1 MQDKLPA
8 LDGLPTL
15 SETLKIHHLYANK
28 RLGQHFLL
36 DMNITDKIARLT
48 GPLNG
53 ISVVEVGPGPGGL
66 TRSLIT
72 TGAKHVLAI
81 EMDDRFLVPL
91 SDIADAA
98 TGKLTVMNADALTVD
113 IKEHLSGDIRI
124 AANLPY
130 NVGTKLLINWL
141 TAKPLFWSRAVLMFQ
156 KEVAER
162 VVASPGDNAYGR
174 LAILSQS
181 VCETDL
187 AFVVPAKA
195 FSPPPK
201 VDSAVV
207 VLNPLP
213 DKQRFENLDM
223 LGKVTAAAFGM
234 RRKMLRRS
242 LKGMAGAC
250 GWDAEEWL
258 AASNIDPQRRPET
271 LGVTEFHALTRAY
284 IARLKNTAS

>member
-1 MQDKLPA
+1 M
-8 LDGLPTL
+8 LDNLPTL
-15 SETLKIHHLYANK
+15 VDTLKIHHLYANK
-28 RLGQHFLL
+28 KLGQHFLL
-36 DMNITDKIARLT
+36 DMNITDKIAKLT
-48 GPLNG
+48 GPLADIN
-53 ISVVEVGPGPGGL
+53 VVEVGPGPGGL
-66 TRSLIT
+66 TRSLINA
-72 TGAKHVLAI
+72 GAKHVLAI

-98 TGKLTVMNADALTVD
+98 SGKLTVLNADALTVD
-113 IKEHLSGDIRI
+113 IAEHFKGDIRI

-141 TAKPLFWSRAVLMFQ
+141 TASPLFWSRAVLMFQ

-162 VVASPGDNAYGR
+162 VVASPGESAYGR

-187 AFVVPAKA
+187 AFGVPAKA
-195 FSPPPK
+195 FSPPPR

-213 DKQRFENLDM
+213 PEQRFEDLVT
-223 LGKVTAAAFGM
+223 LGKVTAATFQM

-242 LKGMAGAC
+242 LKGMAGTC
-250 GWDAEEWL
+250 GWEAEEWL
-258 AASNIDPQRRPET
+258 GTCNIDSQRRPET
-271 LGVTEFHALTRAY
+271 LSVAEFHTLTRAY
-284 IARLKNTAS
+284 ITRLTQAPSE